1 VGSIGILLAPA
12 PTIFIVLQS
21 PALESSFERSSDL
34 RVETIPDMTSSKV
47 ASPSGLPLSDHC
59 VQLTDGS
66 SQDPNVNRTAISHRA
81 SMSSATSSAYPRQ
94 MHPRTHSHSLSVG
107 SINPVHR
114 VSRRKSMTSTAT
126 NKEAVMSP
134 METSNFS
141 ARRASKSGTGSRATP
156 AFPASLPS
164 GSGFAQGGFEPKSSI
179 AIVDGPSLATLPEN
193 EKGNSKARIR
203 RASEGSRLSK
213 GEGKRTGGAELRCE
227 KCGKGYK
234 HSSCLT
240 KHLSVSH
247 NFSHYAA
254 IFLCGL

>member
-1 VGSIGILLAPA
+1 MAYP
-12 PTIFIVLQS
+12 F
-21 PALESSFERSSDL
+21 SFLHR
-34 RVETIPDMTSSKV
+34 
-47 ASPSGLPLSDHC
+47 
-59 VQLTDGS
+59 VQLTNGS

-94 MHPRTHSHSLSVG
+94 MHPRTHAHSLSVG

-114 VSRRKSMTSTAT
+114 VSRRKSMSSTAT
-126 NKEAVMSP
+126 NKDAVMTAVGGSP
-134 METSNFS
+134 MEAGNFS
-141 ARRASKSGTGSRATP
+141 APRRASKSGAGSRAAP

-164 GSGFAQGGFEPKSSI
+164 GAGFAQGGFDAKSSS

-203 RASEGSRLSK
+203 RASEGSRLNK
-213 GEGKRTGGAELRCE
+213 GDGKRSGGGAELRCE

-247 NFSHYAA
+247 PSFIRPTHFH
-254 IFLCGL
+254 I

>member
-1 VGSIGILLAPA
+1 
-12 PTIFIVLQS
+12 
-21 PALESSFERSSDL
+21 
-34 RVETIPDMTSSKV
+34 MTSSKV
-47 ASPSGLPLSDHC
+47 AWRAYPPLSKHC
-59 VQLTDGS
+59 AQLTDGS
-66 SQDPNVNRTAISHRA
+66 SQDPNVNRTALSHRA

-94 MHPRTHSHSLSVG
+94 MHPRTHAHSLSVG
-107 SINPVHR
+107 SINPIHR
-114 VSRRKSMTSTAT
+114 VSRRKSMTSAAT
-126 NKEAVMSP
+126 NKDATMTAVAGSP
-134 METSNFS
+134 MEAGNFS
-141 ARRASKSGTGSRATP
+141 ARRASKSGAGSRAAP

-164 GSGFAQGGFEPKSSI
+164 GSGFVQGGFEPKNTS

-213 GEGKRTGGAELRCE
+213 GEGKRTSGAELRCE

-247 NFSHYAA
+247 NLIDPHTFHIYAA
-254 IFLCGL
+254 TFCVNCGIRLKRSTVVKAN

>member
-1 VGSIGILLAPA
+1 
-12 PTIFIVLQS
+12 
-21 PALESSFERSSDL
+21 
-34 RVETIPDMTSSKV
+34 M
-47 ASPSGLPLSDHC
+47 
-59 VQLTDGS
+59 QLTNGS
-66 SQDPNVNRTAISHRA
+66 SQDPNVNRTAISHRT

-94 MHPRTHSHSLSVG
+94 MHPRTHTHSLSVG

-114 VSRRKSMTSTAT
+114 VSRRKSMSSTAT
-126 NKEAVMSP
+126 NKDAVM
-134 METSNFS
+134 MEAGNFS
-141 ARRASKSGTGSRATP
+141 ARRSSKSGSRAAPT
-156 AFPASLPS
+156 FPASLPS
-164 GSGFAQGGFEPKSSI
+164 GSGFTQGGFEAKSSSS

-203 RASEGSRLSK
+203 RASEGSRLNK

-247 NFSHYAA
+247 NSSDTHTLSHCAA
-254 IFLCGL
+254 KDDGQRKH